1 MEYKLT
7 SPYLNVG
14 YENGPLNVDAS
25 IRQDRQ
31 KANGTANIATLS
43 GGALRYDPA
52 TEQFVDYKLNHN
64 SYSVGG
70 NYSFTRNLSA
80 FARVSDGVAF
90 NADRIL
96 FGTPLDGSA
105 PININT
111 VKQIEGGVK
120 WRSGGISTFVTLFQ
134 AKTDESN
141 YEATTQRSTS
151 NKYDAKGVELEGAY
165 SNGGFRITGGM
176 TYTDAKITGTAAADV
191 ANIGNTPR
199 RQAKVIYQL
208 APSYSFGDA
217 TIGASVIGTGK
228 SWGDDAHTI
237 VLPAYEVVN
246 AYVNYNLTPKAVL
259 SLSVNNLFNKIGYTE
274 VEGDGHAARSISGR
288 AAKVSLSYAF

>member
-1 MEYKLT
+1 
-7 SPYLNVG
+7 
-14 YENGPLNVDAS
+14 
-25 IRQDRQ
+25 
-31 KANGTANIATLS
+31 
-43 GGALRYDPA
+43 
-52 TEQFVDYKLNHN
+52 
-64 SYSVGG
+64 
-70 NYSFTRNLSA
+70 
-80 FARVSDGVAF
+80 VAF

-199 RQAKVIYQL
+199 RQAKYMYQM
-208 APSYSFGDA
+208 APSYTSAMRHRRQPDR
-217 TIGASVIGTGK
+217 
-228 SWGDDAHTI
+228 HRQ
-237 VLPAYEVVN
+237 VV
-246 AYVNYNLTPKAVL
+246 
-259 SLSVNNLFNKIGYTE
+259 
-274 VEGDGHAARSISGR
+274 GR
-288 AAKVSLSYAF
+288 